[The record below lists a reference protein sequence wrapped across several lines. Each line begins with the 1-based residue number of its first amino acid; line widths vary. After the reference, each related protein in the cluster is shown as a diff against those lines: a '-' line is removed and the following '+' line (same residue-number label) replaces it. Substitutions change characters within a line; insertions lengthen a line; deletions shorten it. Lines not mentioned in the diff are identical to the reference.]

1 MSDITI
7 GRLSDAT
14 GVKIETIRYYEKIGI
29 MPNPP
34 RTSGGQRIYS
44 AAHQARLGFIKRSRD
59 LGFSLDAVR
68 SLLGLSDEPP
78 SCGEV
83 HAITT
88 THLEEVR
95 VKIDDLKSP
104 RSARAA
110 THRIV
115 PLSTRWSLDN
125 HRLPIDAVAEI
136 RFGTKICHLLSGL
149 NSPQSSCT
157 LGLKDC
163 RLTANFSRSNLRFP
177 PSSNRPAN
185 ILPSPPSLAFAF
197 RPATCVCKRVQCR
210 SPAYARSQFR
220 QVHRDS
226 L

>member
-88 THLEEVR
+88 THLEEGR
-95 VKIDDLKSP
+95 VKIDDLK
-104 RSARAA
+104 RLERTLSAIAA
-110 THRIV
+110 ECAGGDTPDCPI
-115 PLSTRWSLDN
+115 
-125 HRLPIDAVAEI
+125 IDALVA
-136 RFGTKICHLLSGL
+136 
-149 NSPQSSCT
+149 
-157 LGLKDC
+157 
-163 RLTANFSRSNLRFP
+163 
-177 PSSNRPAN
+177 
-185 ILPSPPSLAFAF
+185 
-197 RPATCVCKRVQCR
+197 
-210 SPAYARSQFR
+210 
-220 QVHRDS
+220 
-226 L
+226 